1 MKCKFCGKE
10 DTVALHE
17 VLNRGWVMECNNC
30 RRRGMLLPYP
40 TEAKRFW
47 DEWEVSN
54 GND

>member
-17 VLNRGWVMECNNC
+17 VLNRGWVMECSNC